1 MVAGK
6 IELPTKDRLFFR
18 LLSILFRLGVTPD
31 TGNYWYYS
39 TRFINIGIKD
49 QPGQMYQ
56 LVQEDEMSKRTK
68 SKSTF
73 TEEQAVDLRRL
84 MEEVNHLNDLEDRRK
99 EVEEQQRKEVKEE
112 PYNLD
117 SASRDLE
124 IEAGLASLI
133 MERDEIAAKASGEF
147 KRGWA
152 AAMDFLVKKNK
163 LILETFNKFAPGK

>member
-1 MVAGK
+1 
-6 IELPTKDRLFFR
+6 
-18 LLSILFRLGVTPD
+18 
-31 TGNYWYYS
+31 
-39 TRFINIGIKD
+39 
-49 QPGQMYQ
+49 
-56 LVQEDEMSKRTK
+56 MSKKTK
-68 SKSTF
+68 SKQTF

-84 MEEVNHLNDLEDRRK
+84 MEEVNHLNYLEDRRK
-99 EVEEQQRKEVKEE
+99 EVDQRREVEEQQGKELKEQK
-112 PYNLD
+112 YNLN

-133 MERDEIAAKASGEF
+133 MDRDEIAAKASDEF